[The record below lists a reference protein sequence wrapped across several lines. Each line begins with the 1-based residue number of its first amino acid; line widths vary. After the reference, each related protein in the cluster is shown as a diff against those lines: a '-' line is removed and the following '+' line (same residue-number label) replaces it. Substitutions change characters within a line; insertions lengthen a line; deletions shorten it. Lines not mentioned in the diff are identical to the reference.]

1 MKRNRSR
8 ICNVVHVIGIYNFS
22 LSLALTASASFY
34 NTEKMW
40 YILLDISV
48 SSQINKIHS
57 GANTHRR
64 KVSHVFRLF
73 SQCKRLSKTSEQKKF
88 PFLCFWLIRVSLGW
102 QIYCSWPDWLA
113 AICQLSICRPV
124 SLAAVLG
131 VLHSCALTSDDLLVF
146 ARLCRR
152 AFSLDKSP
160 AIDPLSILSDW
171 PTGDKHFMT

>member
-73 SQCKRLSKTSEQKKF
+73 SQCRRLSKTSEQEKISISM
-88 PFLCFWLIRVSLGW
+88 FLADSGEFRLANLLQLTWLISSHMSTVNLSSCLLGRCFGCAALLCTDFWWPSCVCSTVS
-102 QIYCSWPDWLA
+102 
-113 AICQLSICRPV
+113 
-124 SLAAVLG
+124 
-131 VLHSCALTSDDLLVF
+131 TSV
-146 ARLCRR
+146 
-152 AFSLDKSP
+152 
-160 AIDPLSILSDW
+160 
-171 PTGDKHFMT
+171 